1 MTPSDRG
8 QSVLHALRGAS
19 PTSTHAS
26 WLGASPALGANAHV
40 YVVRA
45 TSVPSADLA
54 AMVSACESV
63 PGVAGV
69 RYEIDC
75 GDRAVRLEV
84 TFASGTATARS
95 SASAL
100 LSAPWRTWVLEC
112 VALAAAVIR
121 LANIAF

>member
-1 MTPSDRG
+1 MTPTQRG

-19 PTSTHAS
+19 PTSSHAA
-26 WLGASPALGANAHV
+26 WLGASPATQAQAHV

-54 AMVSACESV
+54 AMVSACEAV
-63 PGVAGV
+63 PGVTGV

-84 TFASGTATARS
+84 TFACPS
-95 SASAL
+95 SASL
-100 LSAPWRTWVLEC
+100 RAPTAWRTWVLETSALTLAC
-112 VALAAAVIR
+112 VALWYR
-121 LANIAF
+121 

>member
-1 MTPSDRG
+1 MTLTQRG

-19 PTSTHAS
+19 PTSSHAA
-26 WLGASPALGANAHV
+26 WLGASPAGANAHV

-63 PGVAGV
+63 PGVTGV

-84 TFASGTATARS
+84 TFAVGAATPPTS
-95 SASAL
+95 
-100 LSAPWRTWVLEC
+100 WRPWVLEC
-112 VALAAAVIR
+112 AALAAAVIR
-121 LANIAF
+121 LAHIA

>member
-1 MTPSDRG
+1 MTPTQRG

-19 PTSTHAS
+19 PTSSHAA
-26 WLGASPALGANAHV
+26 WLGASPAAGADADAHV

-63 PGVAGV
+63 PGVTGV

-84 TFASGTATARS
+84 TFASGAARL
-95 SASAL
+95 SAS
-100 LSAPWRTWVLEC
+100 WRTWVLEC
-112 VALAAAVIR
+112 AALAAAVIR
-121 LANIAF
+121 LAHIA

>member
-1 MTPSDRG
+1 MTPTQRG

-19 PTSTHAS
+19 PTSSHAA
-26 WLGASPALGANAHV
+26 WLGASPAADRPAHV

-63 PGVAGV
+63 PGVTGV

-84 TFASGTATARS
+84 TFASGAARS
-95 SASAL
+95 SAS
-100 LSAPWRTWVLEC
+100 WRTWVLEC

-121 LANIAF
+121 VAHIA

>member
-1 MTPSDRG
+1 MTPSQRG

-19 PTSTHAS
+19 PTSSHAA
-26 WLGASPALGANAHV
+26 WLGASPATQAQAHV

-63 PGVAGV
+63 PGVTGV

-84 TFASGTATARS
+84 TFASGAATPPTS
-95 SASAL
+95 
-100 LSAPWRTWVLEC
+100 WRTWVLEC
-112 VALAAAVIR
+112 AALAAAVIR
-121 LANIAF
+121 VAHIA